1 MACYQPLNSL
11 KKIRIK
17 LLEEILRVQRYK
29 DYCASSEKVSG
40 QSRLFNEVKEDFFV
54 DESDAAN
61 IKAPAP
67 SRKQKKYASTHKE
80 LLREDIIHDLLDA
93 KKIFPHD
100 GSELKLIGEET
111 SGQLDIEPAKIK
123 VLSHRRISVTRPISL
138 SYGLSFSDTW
148 SEN

>member
-11 KKIRIK
+11 KKILIK
-17 LLEEILRVQRYK
+17 LLQEILRVQRYK

-54 DESDAAN
+54 DESDAASIN
-61 IKAPAP
+61 APAP
-67 SRKQKKYASTHKE
+67 TRKKKKCASTPKE
-80 LLREDIIHDLLDA
+80 SPREDIIHDLLDA
-93 KKIFPHD
+93 KKIFSHD

-123 VLSHRRISVTRPISL
+123 VLSHRRISVTRPIS
-138 SYGLSFSDTW
+138 SSCGLSFSDTW